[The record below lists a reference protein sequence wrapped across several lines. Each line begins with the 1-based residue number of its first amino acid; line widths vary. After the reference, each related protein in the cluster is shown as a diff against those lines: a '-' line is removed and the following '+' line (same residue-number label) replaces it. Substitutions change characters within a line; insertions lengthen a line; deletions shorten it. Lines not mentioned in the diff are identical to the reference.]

1 MRIAVLV
8 PTPPWIVHSG
18 LETVAFESAKN
29 LVKRGH
35 DVDMICLRSGS
46 QSAETRDGVR
56 VLYVGKKFDTK
67 IPAINHLL
75 NSLTHLLTSH
85 RGVGKNYDVLY
96 VHKGIAI
103 PQLMWKIPSV
113 KYSYGEFL
121 HWSPVTLT
129 NTSID
134 MFDIYTSKKVIACSD
149 FAKNQIE
156 NFPGMRG
163 KVEMITPGTY
173 TKIFRPSAKDKKI
186 QKTLGLGEK
195 DKVVIFAGR
204 VTESKGCGD
213 LVDIA
218 GIVNKEN
225 KNAKFL
231 FVGSHQKSY
240 LSKLLKKAAA
250 LGIQDNLIFT
260 GDVDYYSMPKYY
272 ALSHVQVL
280 PSHMEAFGMVNI
292 EAQSCG
298 IPSIAYDVGGVNS
311 SIDDGVTGYLVKMG
325 DKKDFA
331 SKINLLL
338 SDEKLRKRMGAAG
351 RRRATKE
358 FDWSIIARKVEN
370 VLKEV
375 VGQ

>member
-1 MRIAVLV
+1 MKIAVLV
-8 PTPPWIVHSG
+8 PTPPWVVHSG

-35 DVDMICLRSGS
+35 QVDMICLRSGPRNT
-46 QSAETRDGVR
+46 ETRDGVR
-56 VLYVGKKFDTK
+56 VLYVGKTLDTK

-75 NSLTHLLTSH
+75 NSLTHFFTSH
-85 RGVGKNYDVLY
+85 SNVANNYDVLY

-103 PQLMWKIPSV
+103 SQLTWKIPSV

-149 FAKNQIE
+149 FAKKQIE
-156 NFPGMRG
+156 NFPGMKG
-163 KVEMITPGTY
+163 DVEMITPGTY
-173 TKIFRPSAKDKKI
+173 TKIFKPAKKDKRL

-195 DKVVIFAGR
+195 DRVVIFAGR

-218 GIVNKEN
+218 KIVIEKN

-231 FVGSHQKSY
+231 FVGKYEKGY
-240 LSKLLKKAAA
+240 LSKLLKKAS
-250 LGIQDNLIFT
+250 LSGVEDNLIFA

-298 IPSIAYDVGGVNS
+298 VPSIAYDVGGVNS
-311 SIDDGVTGYLVKMG
+311 SIKNGITGYLVKMG

-331 SKINLLL
+331 SKINIFL
-338 SDEKLRKRMGAAG
+338 SDEKLRKMMGAQG

-358 FDWSIIARKVEN
+358 FDWSIIAQKIEN
-370 VLKEV
+370 VLEEV
-375 VGQ
+375 VR